1 MSADAGSAARDAG
14 GAGHCSLRERK
25 QRRTRARIEHIAV
38 RLVAEHGYDAVSV
51 EEICA
56 EADVSPRTFYN
67 YFGTKDA
74 AVLGV
79 LPDTPDDALQA
90 FITDDRALMDAAD
103 TACCSHGGRGR
114 KDVDRGDV
122 SRDDVES
129 RCTGDEGRGTPV
141 TSAAS
146 DHPNDT
152 LDGLLWLFS
161 RSEHNPLRHP
171 DLGQARRRILQT
183 NPALLSE
190 HLTRSRPLQRS
201 VHDAIAAR
209 IAHERGIAANSPE
222 ACQQAHLLFA
232 AAGAVLHV
240 AMGVTLTETG
250 PGAASAADDVTP
262 GTRSETAATVL
273 ARLRAARRIAAALL
287 TGAEDV

>member
-38 RLVAEHGYDAVSV
+38 RLVAERGYDAVSV

-90 FITDDRALMDAAD
+90 FIDDDRALMDAAD
-103 TACCSHGGRGR
+103 TACCSHGDRGR
-114 KDVDRGDV
+114 N
-122 SRDDVES
+122 DVES

-146 DHPNDT
+146 GHPNDT

-209 IAHERGIAANSPE
+209 IAHERGIAASSPE

-273 ARLRAARRIAAALL
+273 ARLRAARRITAALL